1 MDSVCF
7 NKAEYVKLG
16 GTKGGEGSKGGMVA
30 EKTGADLIKNIVYLY
45 ETLRKKKGKYIKIM

>member
-30 EKTGADLIKNIVYLY
+30 EKTGADLIKNTIYLY
-45 ETLRKKKGKYIKIM
+45 ETLRKKKKENI